1 MYLEDIMT
9 VPASLAGLPSISVPA
24 GFSEGM
30 PVGLQLIGKQKDDAN
45 ILSLARILE
54 ETEK

>member
-1 MYLEDIMT
+1 MT

-24 GFSEGM
+24 GSSEGM